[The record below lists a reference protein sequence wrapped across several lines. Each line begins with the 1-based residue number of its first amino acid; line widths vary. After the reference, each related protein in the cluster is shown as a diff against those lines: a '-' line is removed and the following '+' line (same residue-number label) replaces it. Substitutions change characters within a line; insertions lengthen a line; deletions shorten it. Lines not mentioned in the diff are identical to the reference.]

1 MKSLLLV
8 LYSIYYVAVLIAK
21 INGICTEPGTKSI
34 FCCTWWSRDKHGDCL
49 RYTRHHLFVVPP
61 HFKILNHTLL
71 SLAEGASCCFPSL
84 GFQAF
89 LPFDLKELLLAG
101 GSAMLPLYND
111 LEIANGLTLL
121 QHELQLV
128 KHILFQYNNYHCF
141 ELLVFFFCSMITLT
155 YSFKLLVCYI

>member
-1 MKSLLLV
+1 M
-8 LYSIYYVAVLIAK
+8 
-21 INGICTEPGTKSI
+21 
-34 FCCTWWSRDKHGDCL
+34 
-49 RYTRHHLFVVPP
+49 FVVPP

-111 LEIANGLTLL
+111 LEIANDCYT
-121 QHELQLV
+121 QAEPMHEIMGPKLKWMV
-128 KHILFQYNNYHCF
+128 T
-141 ELLVFFFCSMITLT
+141 ELSHTIA
-155 YSFKLLVCYI
+155 

>member
-8 LYSIYYVAVLIAK
+8 LFSIYHVAVLIAK
-21 INGICTEPGTKSI
+21 TNDICTEQGTKSI

-111 LEIANGLTLL
+111 LEIANDLTL
-121 QHELQLV
+121 LQLV
-128 KHILFQYNNYHCF
+128 KHILFQYNNYHSY
-141 ELLVFFFCSMITLT
+141 EVLVFIF
-155 YSFKLLVCYI
+155 